1 MKEEEQCSL
10 DNTAAGC
17 SPTSPLPQTRSL
29 ASTDI
34 ESRWAERRSGHYR
47 PVTPRCTLSKVA
59 ESSNSQT
66 KHQRGSMAGPKPRG
80 TTVGLMKFVDLEEWQ
95 RDNNYIRS
103 GYRKLTNSYW
113 KALKTIPH
121 WHNESV
127 NIVSSSSLRSLQ
139 IKADSLES
147 VVESFDRIFPRNFH
161 SRLPAAR
168 YFALDLSHKA
178 PTRLVG
184 SICRSTISLP
194 SSETAECRLRRH
206 TRLRNFLD
214 FRCNLLRYVILLL
227 SLTSCSDRE

>member
-168 YFALDLSHKA
+168 YFALDLSHEA
-178 PTRLVG
+178 PTRLVS
-184 SICRSTISLP
+184 SIRRSPIPLP
-194 SSETAECRLRRH
+194 TSEAAECRLRRH
-206 TRLRNFLD
+206 TGLRNFLD
-214 FRCNLLRYVILLL
+214 FRCNLLRYVKLLL
-227 SLTSCSDRE
+227 SLSSRSD